1 MAKNS
6 SIDDFTLSS
15 EIHHKD
21 LNFVLEFEQYSKFK
35 KVKIA
40 CPIRN

>member
-1 MAKNS
+1 MVKNS
-6 SIDDFTLSS
+6 SIDDFTLSN

-21 LNFVLEFEQYSKFK
+21 LNFLLEFEQYSKFK

-40 CPIRN
+40 YPIRN